1 MLSGRIDWGQKAK
14 HRQNCL
20 YSHAIEPLKV
30 SNDDRLE
37 ENCASAMGFGAERID
52 LIDGPFRD
60 WLPSAGNRD
69 DILPSLPSAYRKS
82 HK

>member
-1 MLSGRIDWGQKAK
+1 
-14 HRQNCL
+14 
-20 YSHAIEPLKV
+20 
-30 SNDDRLE
+30 
-37 ENCASAMGFGAERID
+37 MGFGAERID